1 MLILIMKNI
10 LSKCKVLLVILLN
23 FHVYIE
29 VFIKRK
35 LRPDFSEKEIN
46 RLQNK
51 NFVLIS
57 NNCFGGEA
65 YQWLNLPYNTP
76 FIGLFLYGGCYLKL
90 LQNFDFYLNQDLVF
104 ISKSKYKDTIQT
116 YPIALLHDVELH
128 FLHFKSEDEVLDKWH
143 RRLERLKKHASYDNF
158 FFQISDDDLISEKTI
173 EDFHKLD
180 FKNKLSFG
188 TFDIKGLTNQQ
199 HVNLYKQYNQ
209 HKRRVPNGKKLF
221 EISFLYIDFVKWV
234 NTKTITR
241 TRFKD

>member
-1 MLILIMKNI
+1 MMRNI
-10 LSKCKVLLVILLN
+10 LSKCKVLLVILTN

-35 LRPDFSEKEIN
+35 MRPDLSEKEIN

-51 NFVLIS
+51 SFVLIS
-57 NNCFGGEA
+57 NNCFGGQA

-76 FIGLFLYGGCYLKL
+76 FIGLFLYGTCYLKL

-104 ISKSKYKDTIQT
+104 IDKSDYKDAKQS

-128 FLHFKSEDEVLDKWH
+128 FLHYKTQQEVIDKWF
-143 RRLERLKKHASYDNF
+143 RRLERLKEHISFDNF
-158 FFQISDDDLISEKTI
+158 FFQISDNDLVDEKAI
-173 EDFHKLD
+173 EAFHKLH
-180 FKNKLSFG
+180 FKNKLSFSA
-188 TFDIKGLTNQQ
+188 FDIEGLTNEQ
-199 HVNLYKQYNQ
+199 HVNVYKQYNQ
-209 HKRRVPNGKKLF
+209 HKSYAPNGKKLF

-234 NTKTITR
+234 NTKRIIR